1 MGRNSAHAFY
11 KQNMKNFFLFA
22 IIALIVSSCQNDD
35 PFDSLPPEAV
45 DPEPE
50 YPEVEPAPSSFTI
63 WEDNFE
69 DGDVSDWVLL
79 DKDGNNSNWIAGKN
93 IQIDQNT
100 GAIVGGNI
108 NILATYNIDF
118 NTGAPLEQI
127 EQNWAIMP
135 PIDLTYYSGK
145 IELNIT
151 AQPSIYDGNHNI
163 LIYGSTS
170 PDPSTATLLGTILL
184 TRGSTIDAAY
194 FADYALDISQLKGNH
209 NVYISFLNENT
220 SFVGYEIDKIWITA
234 EGLLEN
240 VSKKAPKLN

>member
-11 KQNMKNFFLFA
+11 KENMKNFFLFA

-35 PFDSLPPEAV
+35 PFDSAPPVVV

-50 YPEVEPAPSSFTI
+50 SPEEPVSGSFTI

-100 GAIVGGNI
+100 GAVVGGNI
-108 NILATYNIDF
+108 NILGTYNIDLS
-118 NTGAPLEQI
+118 TGAPLEQI

-135 PIDLTYYSGK
+135 AIDLTYYDGK
-145 IELNIT
+145 IILNIT
-151 AQPSIYDGNHNI
+151 AQPSIYDGDHNI

-170 PDPSTATLLGTILL
+170 PDPAEATLLGTILL
-184 TRGSTIDAAY
+184 TRGSTLDAAY
-194 FADYALDISQLKGNH
+194 FADYTLDISKFKGNH

-220 SFVGYEIDKIWITA
+220 NFVGYEIDKIWITA

-240 VSKKAPKLN
+240 VSKKVPKLN

>member
-1 MGRNSAHAFY
+1 
-11 KQNMKNFFLFA
+11 MKNFFLLA
-22 IIALIVSSCQNDD
+22 IIALIAISCQNDD
-35 PFDSLPPEAV
+35 HFDSVPPPVVAE
-45 DPEPE
+45 PEPE
-50 YPEVEPAPSSFTI
+50 PPLEPGQGSFTI
-63 WEDNFE
+63 WEDDFD

-93 IQIDQNT
+93 IQVDQNT

-108 NILATYNIDF
+108 NILGTYNIDF
-118 NTGAPLEQI
+118 STGAPLEQI

-145 IELNIT
+145 IELNLT
-151 AQPSIYDGNHNI
+151 AQPSIYDGDHNI

-194 FADYALDISQLKGNH
+194 FADYALDISEFKGNH

-234 EGLLEN
+234 EGLLGN
-240 VSKKAPKLN
+240 DVLKKAAKSN